1 MRVIL
6 AVKEAGG
13 GGIKLSHVQMQE
25 VPALTLFLQFLTNC
39 LSLYSQKKQF
49 PSSMLIFG
57 HKSCFLVPML
67 SNLLKIKN
75 KCLLIVGVYE
85 EGLQKA
91 RKKSLSRQQWH
102 QFWPKQKYIKV
113 MVGHAK
119 RGETGDDLS
128 HLFCDKRVVS
138 SQHLILASHLCT

>member
-1 MRVIL
+1 MYV
-6 AVKEAGG
+6 
-13 GGIKLSHVQMQE
+13 
-25 VPALTLFLQFLTNC
+25 LTLFLQFLMTC
-39 LSLYSQKKQF
+39 LSLYSQKQQF
-49 PSSMLIFG
+49 PRSILISC
-57 HKSCFLVPML
+57 HKSCFLGPMQG
-67 SNLLKIKN
+67 NMLKSK
-75 KCLLIVGVYE
+75 KMFASRYMRRAYRKRE
-85 EGLQKA
+85 
-91 RKKSLSRQQWH
+91 KKSLSRQQWH

>member
-1 MRVIL
+1 MFR
-6 AVKEAGG
+6 
-13 GGIKLSHVQMQE
+13 
-25 VPALTLFLQFLTNC
+25 ALYMYI
-39 LSLYSQKKQF
+39 LSL
-49 PSSMLIFG
+49 I
-57 HKSCFLVPML
+57 KSPYYYTLPFFT
-67 SNLLKIKN
+67 
-75 KCLLIVGVYE
+75 VYD

>member
-1 MRVIL
+1 MKAGYSLLLLLNINQRNIVNNIFLLICLISLSFFLNLSEIYLVIFIDYF
-6 AVKEAGG
+6 E
-13 GGIKLSHVQMQE
+13 M
-25 VPALTLFLQFLTNC
+25 F
-39 LSLYSQKKQF
+39 
-49 PSSMLIFG
+49 
-57 HKSCFLVPML
+57 ML
-67 SNLLKIKN
+67 SVLANSSNCFFSQYMTRACRKR
-75 KCLLIVGVYE
+75 E
-85 EGLQKA
+85 
-91 RKKSLSRQQWH
+91 KKSLSRQQWH